1 MNATSSLIAVQKTK
15 LTVMKEKGN
24 QFSELNN
31 SCSSKS
37 LNDLR

>member
-31 SCSSKS
+31 KLFFQKS
-37 LNDLR
+37 E